1 MKRLILAGLAILF
14 LVPSA
19 QAKSVKL
26 LHMCSLPDGVTG
38 VVASYLA
45 EVAAANDIAS
55 IQTSCGKTLTK
66 TMRAVAEGKADIS
79 AAAFVL
85 NFLMAKGLGPYSG
98 LGRQKGAEYADN
110 LRILYSYRIALYYLV
125 AFQATGINSWDK
137 IRGKTIFNGPPRG
150 GALTT
155 ARAIIRFATGMSEGK
170 GYTGKQV
177 VWGSSDSLFLDGGV
191 DAAVRPSTNPPSWL
205 PKYLAAG
212 KVNIVSFPKAKFNSK
227 GFQKFANGP
236 GNSPV
241 VLPISGLRF
250 GGTKV
255 ISEDNMF
262 RSVANSAG
270 DVVNKSMSKS
280 LAKKLTA
287 AFIKNIGELQKK
299 TPWASSML
307 YGSTDN
313 TKMGYCKVG
322 VKFHRGAVEAWEE
335 AGHKIPACAKP

>member
-1 MKRLILAGLAILF
+1 
-14 LVPSA
+14 
-19 QAKSVKL
+19 
-26 LHMCSLPDGVTG
+26 
-38 VVASYLA
+38 
-45 EVAAANDIAS
+45 
-55 IQTSCGKTLTK
+55 
-66 TMRAVAEGKADIS
+66 
-79 AAAFVL
+79 
-85 NFLMAKGLGPYSG
+85 
-98 LGRQKGAEYADN
+98 
-110 LRILYSYRIALYYLV
+110 
-125 AFQATGINSWDK
+125 
-137 IRGKTIFNGPPRG
+137 
-150 GALTT
+150 
-155 ARAIIRFATGMSEGK
+155 MSEGK

-236 GNSPV
+236 GISPV

-313 TKMGYCKVG
+313 AKMGYCKVG